1 MFREKDQQIPQFH
14 VLCLSPASERINRRT
29 GFALNNNISF
39 IPTQS
44 KFTFIYHLLL
54 LCFTCL
60 LTYQPKM
67 ASSTSTLGLRAAL
80 PFLSTPHNPNPN
92 QNHAPAYLAFHFLF
106 AYGVLSSR
114 TLKQW
119 YGLDHNASPR
129 YDLIQYGDAAV
140 ASGQI
145 TRSQLEMLRRT
156 ESASANA
163 VEN

>member
-1 MFREKDQQIPQFH
+1 
-14 VLCLSPASERINRRT
+14 
-29 GFALNNNISF
+29 
-39 IPTQS
+39 
-44 KFTFIYHLLL
+44 
-54 LCFTCL
+54 
-60 LTYQPKM
+60 M

-92 QNHAPAYLAFHFLF
+92 QNHAPAYLAFHFVF

>member
-1 MFREKDQQIPQFH
+1 
-14 VLCLSPASERINRRT
+14 
-29 GFALNNNISF
+29 
-39 IPTQS
+39 
-44 KFTFIYHLLL
+44 
-54 LCFTCL
+54 
-60 LTYQPKM
+60 M

-80 PFLSTPHNPNPN
+80 PFLSTPHN